1 MVHIR
6 GGNVASLRNYYETI
20 TKNMKNTKKANK
32 KPVLGPAQPMPNQSF
47 LPPVRPPARLSP
59 PPLPKGPRP
68 SIPQSTQVASQYEKI
83 SQNSALDSP
92 PVNVVEEKEKLAK
105 VKEGYLDKKS
115 PSMFRINPWDT
126 RYFTL
131 YSDRLTY
138 KDAPN
143 SNKEKGTI
151 MLKDIYVKYS
161 PNEYKKNDPH
171 TIFYLKFI
179 EPGKREDYELKAS
192 SKEDA
197 ESWITEIIK
206 QEIIKQKIKAAGGRR
221 NTRRQ
226 HHRKQRN
233 YRKKHT
239 HRKQHNHRKK
249 HTHRKRNTHH
259 QRK

>member
-1 MVHIR
+1 MVHIC
-6 GGNVASLRNYYETI
+6 GGNVARLRNYYETI

-32 KPVLGPAQPMPNQSF
+32 KPVLGPAPPMPNRSF
-47 LPPVRPPARLSP
+47 LSPVPPPARLSP
-59 PPLPKGPRP
+59 PPLPKSPRP

-115 PSMFRINPWDT
+115 PSIFRFNPWDR

-143 SNKEKGTI
+143 SNEEKGTI
-151 MLKDIYVKYS
+151 MLKDIYVQYS
-161 PNEYKKNDPH
+161 PNEYKKNDSH
-171 TIFYLKFI
+171 TTFYLTFR
-179 EPGKREDYELKAS
+179 EPGKREEYELKAS

-197 ESWITEIIK
+197 ESWITEIK
-206 QEIIKQKIKAAGGRR
+206 QQKMKAAGGRR

-239 HRKQHNHRKK
+239 HRK
-249 HTHRKRNTHH
+249 RNTHH